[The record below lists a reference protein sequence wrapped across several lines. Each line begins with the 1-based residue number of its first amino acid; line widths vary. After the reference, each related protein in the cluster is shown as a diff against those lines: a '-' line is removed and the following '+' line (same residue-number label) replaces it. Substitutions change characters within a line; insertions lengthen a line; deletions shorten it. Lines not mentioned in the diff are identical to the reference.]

1 MSKLTFNP
9 DKSLVEIETPTGEV
23 LDPVPVSFDEDGTLD
38 PIFLVD
44 EENPDA
50 PAFVA
55 IAGEY
60 AGLKTNTIYQL
71 IPVLTEVEEGADLEA
86 DDDDDAF
93 LNDDEDE
100 DDDGE

>member
-1 MSKLTFNP
+1 LAKLTFNP
-9 DKSLVEIETPTGEV
+9 DKSLVEIETPSGEV
-23 LDPVPVSFDEDGTLD
+23 LDPIEVSFDEDGNLD

-71 IPVLTEVEEGADLEA
+71 IPVLTEVEEGVDLEA
-86 DDDDDAF
+86 DDEE
-93 LNDDEDE
+93 DDEDE
-100 DDDGE
+100 DA